1 MTTYRKPKTTFGAKS
16 RTPDKSGMYIDETGT
31 KKFALWPW
39 LIGKYEDIFGKDS
52 GEWSREQE
60 NIFLDGEYKLQISAS
75 DGGRGRGQTAGDT
88 LCGRAELFSRAETRI
103 CSQSSDT
110 NAGRTAERFNKPDW
124 DRNYFWLPLP
134 KRLINGIFMKG
145 AK

>member
-1 MTTYRKPKTTFGAKS
+1 MEAEGGA
-16 RTPDKSGMYIDETGT
+16 R
-31 KKFALWPW
+31 L
-39 LIGKYEDIFGKDS
+39 
-52 GEWSREQE
+52 QE
-60 NIFLDGEYKLQISAS
+60 
-75 DGGRGRGQTAGDT
+75 T
-88 LCGRAELFSRAETRI
+88 LCVGEQLFSRAETQI

-124 DRNYFWLPLP
+124 DRNYFWLPQP